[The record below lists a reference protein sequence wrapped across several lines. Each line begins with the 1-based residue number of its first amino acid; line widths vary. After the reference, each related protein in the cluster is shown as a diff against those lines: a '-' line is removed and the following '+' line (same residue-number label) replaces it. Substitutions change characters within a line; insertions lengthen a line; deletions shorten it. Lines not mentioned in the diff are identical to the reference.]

1 MKYVNCPNC
10 GSKLF
15 EGEEGSHIILKCSR
29 CNKLFEAYIDSAH
42 VVVNLKIKQNV
53 SEEKERKNI

>member
-15 EGEEGSHIILKCSR
+15 EGTDGSHIILKCSK
-29 CNKLFEAYIDSAH
+29 CNKLFEATVEQSSVI
-42 VVVNLKIKQNV
+42 VVMRAKP
-53 SEEKERKNI
+53 KETELRKEA

>member
-15 EGEEGSHIILKCSR
+15 EGENGSHIVLKCSK
-29 CNKLFEAYIDSAH
+29 CNKLFEATVEQSS
-42 VVVNLKIKQNV
+42 VVVILRNKIREQEPLKQI
-53 SEEKERKNI
+53 

>member
-15 EGEEGSHIILKCSR
+15 EGENGSHIVLKCSK
-29 CNKLFEAYIDSAH
+29 CNKLYEATVEQSS
-42 VVVNLKIKQNV
+42 VVVIVRNKLREQEPLKQT
-53 SEEKERKNI
+53 